1 MRSSSWTTIEA
12 SSMSWCSRASSVR
25 SNVVTTRSMP
35 PRAWTSSAW
44 SSSWKC
50 WRPGIRRRPFP
61 GRVSAETAA
70 DIVLGLLLRRV
81 GEDLLR
87 RVDLHEAAGLAG
99 PLDVEE
105 RRQVAGARGLLH
117 IVRHDHDRV
126 LLFQLEDQ
134 VLDGQSGDRVQCR
147 GGLVHQ
153 QHVGLDGRR
162 AGDAEALLLAAGEAH
177 AWLAEAVLDLFPE
190 VRAAQGALDDVV
202 HVGLLDLAIVELQ
215 AGRDVVVDRH
225 RGER

>member
-1 MRSSSWTTIEA
+1 MRSSSWMTIEA
-12 SSMSWCSRASSVR
+12 SSMSWCSSASSVR

-35 PRAWTSSAW
+35 PRAWTSSAC
-44 SSSWKC
+44 SSSWNC

-70 DIVLGLLLRRV
+70 DVVLGLLLRRV

-87 RVDLHEAAGLAG
+87 RVDLHETTGLAR

-126 LLFQLEDQ
+126 LLLELENQ

-147 GGLVHQ
+147 GGLVHE
-153 QHVGLDGRR
+153 QHVRLDGRGAR
-162 AGDAEALLLAAGEAH
+162 NAQALLLPAGQPH
-177 AWLAEAVLDLFPE
+177 AGLAEAVLDLFPE
-190 VRAAQGALDDVV
+190 VRAAQRALDDVV
-202 HVGLLDLAIVELQ
+202 HVGLADLA
-215 AGRDVVVDRH
+215 VVSFRPAATL
-225 RGER
+225 